1 MDHGERCNKY
11 FLEACELADYPD
23 FVFVK
28 CRKILEVIL
37 KDFYC
42 ESVGLERAPNNL
54 KQIKQLR
61 GKMGEKGI
69 KMPRVVDICLSLVQE
84 MGNFGAHDQDG
95 NEIEI
100 DRLFTETCLAA
111 TQALIH
117 WKYPLVSVD
126 KTTPIGLELNE
137 TLEHFESLS
146 KLEFSIE
153 QNDFYKEI
161 ENKTVDNTGYKTI
174 RVRLREF
181 VEQSYQYGDEFK
193 IGELKHYFGM
203 LNPNNSLNAIQGH
216 ITMMT
221 TNLPS
226 RLSHKPKKDGSDDLL
241 FRVSKGIY
249 RRFDDKNDP
258 EPIMPQNLAEQ
269 EWASRL
275 LILNASKS
283 LDPVKNSRCY
293 LSPDTAGAYKYPRA
307 AFVGLYKDKAVRY
320 VGEIIGKVIQETK
333 DSETYVDW
341 LNDEEIPEDTLT
353 DLALEQI
360 SQRWDTV
367 HPVKALIFGQLFP
380 VEFKKDTKGG
390 MFRNNFSLSVEKLN
404 HTSAIELAESLNDM
418 KYSDI
423 K

>member
-1 MDHGERCNKY
+1 MNHGERCNKY

-42 ESVGLERAPNNL
+42 ESVGLEKAPNSL

-95 NEIEI
+95 NEMEI

-117 WKYPLVSVD
+117 WKYPLISVENNSPIQKQLIEPLLNFDYSMDINDVSKAIES
-126 KTTPIGLELNE
+126 KTPEKDV
-137 TLEHFESLS
+137 H
-146 KLEFSIE
+146 
-153 QNDFYKEI
+153 
-161 ENKTVDNTGYKTI
+161 KTI

-203 LNPNNSLNAIQGH
+203 LNPNNSPNAIQGH

-293 LSPDTAGAYKYPRA
+293 LSPDTGGAYKYPRA

-418 KYSDI
+418 KYSDM